1 MLARDPTQ
9 RAAKRHFWAPYAIPT
24 TLPGLIFASS
34 PLPANAWVQGGHVLR
49 ERAAVTI
56 NAEDPEPGPRGLSL
70 ARGVVPCACL
80 ISFRWLPGE
89 PKVLLGCTAAPGARL
104 LITSILR
111 RFWENAAKACNRAAS
126 ASLKLAL
133 SRFATASCTAMVGI

>member
-56 NAEDPEPGPRGLSL
+56 NAEDPNRDLEVSPWL
-70 ARGVVPCACL
+70 A
-80 ISFRWLPGE
+80 
-89 PKVLLGCTAAPGARL
+89 
-104 LITSILR
+104 
-111 RFWENAAKACNRAAS
+111 
-126 ASLKLAL
+126 AL
-133 SRFATASCTAMVGI
+133 SHALA